1 MLRMYLGA
9 GLGYTATTEFAAG
22 PHRRRPA
29 RMAAHNGTSTRM
41 DMAQFFPVMLAGF
54 AAAVGFTPLTKRL
67 AVILG
72 VLDQPSARKVHQ
84 TPTPLMGGL
93 AIYGALVLALL
104 LFSPPFY
111 LVELGAILAGATWLV
126 LVGFVDDRRGMQ
138 PLVKLG
144 AQAVAALVL
153 VLAGIQV
160 RIFPSAVL
168 NVAFTLFWIVGII
181 NAMNFQDNMDG
192 LAAGI
197 AAIASLAIFIMAV
210 QQQLSLVSS
219 MAAALGGA
227 SVGFLIY
234 NFNPASSFM
243 GDMGSMVLG
252 FLLAVLGIKLNFRVP
267 ADRQVITWMVPVVVL
282 GLPIFDTALVTL
294 TRLVEGR
301 SPMVGGRDHTSHRL
315 VSLGLSQR
323 AAVLVLYGVCAV
335 LGLAAVELSHA
346 SISEGATIGAALAAA
361 AAGAFVFLNWA
372 YLRSR
377 RREQPGS
384 LGEH

>member
-1 MLRMYLGA
+1 
-9 GLGYTATTEFAAG
+9 
-22 PHRRRPA
+22 
-29 RMAAHNGTSTRM
+29 M
-41 DMAQFFPVMLAGF
+41 DMTQFFPVMLAGF
-54 AAAVGFTPLTKRL
+54 AAAVGFTPITKRL
-67 AVILG
+67 AVVLG

-84 TPTPLMGGL
+84 NPTPLMGGL

-144 AQAVAALVL
+144 GQTIAAIVL

-160 RIFPSAVL
+160 RIFPSQAL
-168 NVAFTLFWIVGII
+168 NVTFTLLWIVGII

-197 AAIASLAIFIMAV
+197 TAIASITFFVMAV
-210 QQQLSLVSS
+210 QQELSLVGS

-227 SVGFLIY
+227 SIGFLIY

-252 FLLAVLGIKLNFRVP
+252 FLLAVLAIKLDFRVP
-267 ADRQVITWMVPVVVL
+267 AERQVVTWMVPVVVL
-282 GLPIFDTALVTL
+282 GLPIFDTVLVTL
-294 TRLVEGR
+294 TRLIEGR
-301 SPMVGGRDHTSHRL
+301 SPMVGGKDHTSHRL

-323 AAVLVLYGVCAV
+323 AAVLALYAVCAA
-335 LGLAAVELSHA
+335 LGFAAVQLSHA
-346 SISEGATIGAALAAA
+346 SISEGATIGAGLAVAAA
-361 AAGAFVFLNWA
+361 VAFVVLNWA
-372 YLRSR
+372 YLRNR
-377 RREQPGS
+377 RRA
-384 LGEH
+384 

>member
-1 MLRMYLGA
+1 
-9 GLGYTATTEFAAG
+9 
-22 PHRRRPA
+22 
-29 RMAAHNGTSTRM
+29 M
-41 DMAQFFPVMLAGF
+41 DIAQFFPVMLAGF
-54 AAAVGFTPLTKRL
+54 AAAVGFTPITKRL
-67 AVILG
+67 AVVLG

-126 LVGFVDDRRGMQ
+126 LVGFVDDRRGML

-144 AQAVAALVL
+144 GQMIAAIVL

-160 RIFPSAVL
+160 RIFPSQAL
-168 NVAFTLFWIVGII
+168 NVTFTLLWIVFII

-197 AAIASLAIFIMAV
+197 TAIASIAFFVMAV
-210 QQQLSLVSS
+210 QQELSLVGS

-227 SVGFLIY
+227 SIGFLIY

-252 FLLAVLGIKLNFRVP
+252 FLLAVLAIKLNFRVP
-267 ADRQVITWMVPVVVL
+267 AERQVITWMVPVVVL
-282 GLPIFDTALVTL
+282 GLPIFDAALVIL
-294 TRLVEGR
+294 TRLIEGR
-301 SPMVGGRDHTSHRL
+301 SPMMGGKDHTSHRL

-323 AAVLVLYGVCAV
+323 AAVLALYAVCAA
-335 LGLAAVELSHA
+335 LGVAAVQLSHA
-346 SISEGATIGAALAAA
+346 NISEGAMIGAGLAGAAA
-361 AAGAFVFLNWA
+361 AAFVFLNWA
-372 YLRSR
+372 YLRNR
-377 RREQPGS
+377 RRA
-384 LGEH
+384 

>member
-1 MLRMYLGA
+1 
-9 GLGYTATTEFAAG
+9 
-22 PHRRRPA
+22 
-29 RMAAHNGTSTRM
+29 M
-41 DMAQFFPVMLAGF
+41 DIAQFFPVMLAGF
-54 AAAVGFTPLTKRL
+54 AAAVGFTPITKRL
-67 AVILG
+67 AVVLG

-126 LVGFVDDRRGMQ
+126 LVGFVDDRRGML

-144 AQAVAALVL
+144 GQMIAAIVL

-160 RIFPSAVL
+160 RIFPSQAL
-168 NVAFTLFWIVGII
+168 NVAFTLLWIVFII

-197 AAIASLAIFIMAV
+197 TAIASIAFFVMAV
-210 QQQLSLVSS
+210 QQELSLVGS

-227 SVGFLIY
+227 SIGFLIY

-252 FLLAVLGIKLNFRVP
+252 FLLAVLAIKLNFRVP
-267 ADRQVITWMVPVVVL
+267 AERQVITWMVPVVVL
-282 GLPIFDTALVTL
+282 GLPIFDAALVIL
-294 TRLVEGR
+294 TRLIEGR
-301 SPMVGGRDHTSHRL
+301 SPMMGGKDHTSHRL

-323 AAVLVLYGVCAV
+323 AAVLALYAVCAA
-335 LGLAAVELSHA
+335 LGVAAVRLSHA
-346 SISEGATIGAALAAA
+346 NISEGAMIGAGLAGAAA
-361 AAGAFVFLNWA
+361 AAFVFLNWA
-372 YLRSR
+372 YLRNR
-377 RREQPGS
+377 RRA
-384 LGEH
+384 

>member
-1 MLRMYLGA
+1 
-9 GLGYTATTEFAAG
+9 
-22 PHRRRPA
+22 
-29 RMAAHNGTSTRM
+29 M
-41 DMAQFFPVMLAGF
+41 DMTQFFPVMLAGF
-54 AAAVGFTPLTKRL
+54 AAAVGFTPITKRL
-67 AVILG
+67 AVVLG

-84 TPTPLMGGL
+84 NPTPLMGGL

-144 AQAVAALVL
+144 GQTIAAIVL

-160 RIFPSAVL
+160 RIFPSQAL
-168 NVAFTLFWIVGII
+168 NVTFTLLWIVGII

-197 AAIASLAIFIMAV
+197 TAIASITFFVMAV
-210 QQQLSLVSS
+210 QQELSLVGS

-227 SVGFLIY
+227 SIGFLIY

-252 FLLAVLGIKLNFRVP
+252 FLLAVLAIKLDFRVP
-267 ADRQVITWMVPVVVL
+267 AERQVVTWMVPVVVL
-282 GLPIFDTALVTL
+282 GLPIFDTVLVTL
-294 TRLVEGR
+294 TRLIEGR
-301 SPMVGGRDHTSHRL
+301 SPMMGGKDHTSHRL

-323 AAVLVLYGVCAV
+323 AAVLALYAVCAA
-335 LGLAAVELSHA
+335 LGFAAVQLSHA
-346 SISEGATIGAALAAA
+346 SISEGATIGAGLAVAAA
-361 AAGAFVFLNWA
+361 VAFVFLNWA
-372 YLRSR
+372 YLRNR
-377 RREQPGS
+377 RRA
-384 LGEH
+384 

>member
-1 MLRMYLGA
+1 
-9 GLGYTATTEFAAG
+9 
-22 PHRRRPA
+22 
-29 RMAAHNGTSTRM
+29 M
-41 DMAQFFPVMLAGF
+41 DIAQFFPVMLAGF
-54 AAAVGFTPLTKRL
+54 AAAVGFTPITKRL
-67 AVILG
+67 AVVLG

-84 TPTPLMGGL
+84 APTPLMGGL

-126 LVGFVDDRRGMQ
+126 LVGFVDDRRGML

-144 AQAVAALVL
+144 GQMIAAIVL

-160 RIFPSAVL
+160 RIFPSQAL
-168 NVAFTLFWIVGII
+168 NVTFTLLWIVFII

-197 AAIASLAIFIMAV
+197 TAIASIAFFVMAV
-210 QQQLSLVSS
+210 QQELSLVGS

-227 SVGFLIY
+227 SIGFLIY

-252 FLLAVLGIKLNFRVP
+252 FLLAVLAIKLNFRVP
-267 ADRQVITWMVPVVVL
+267 AERQVITWMVPVVVL
-282 GLPIFDTALVTL
+282 GLPIFDAALVIL
-294 TRLVEGR
+294 TRLIEGR
-301 SPMVGGRDHTSHRL
+301 SPMMGGKDHTSHRL

-323 AAVLVLYGVCAV
+323 AAVLALYAVCAA
-335 LGLAAVELSHA
+335 LGVAAVQLSHA
-346 SISEGATIGAALAAA
+346 NISEGAMIGAGLAGAAA
-361 AAGAFVFLNWA
+361 AAFVFLNWA
-372 YLRSR
+372 YLRNR
-377 RREQPGS
+377 RRA
-384 LGEH
+384 